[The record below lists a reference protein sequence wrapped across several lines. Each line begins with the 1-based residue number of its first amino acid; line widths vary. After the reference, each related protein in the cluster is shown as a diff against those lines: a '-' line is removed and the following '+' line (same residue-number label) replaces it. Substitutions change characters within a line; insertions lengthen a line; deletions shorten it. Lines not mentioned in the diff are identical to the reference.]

1 MANISQGST
10 ENVVLG
16 EGYSPWALNSNDLY
30 PDSTSY
36 IIGIG
41 TTNPDTT
48 LHVVNASGAQLKLDD
63 GTSSTTLQHDD
74 NSGTPML
81 RLDSSALEIED
92 SVSGGGTQLVLKNA
106 AGDTSTFAQSSTNQS
121 LEIKTTDYD
130 LNIFSTHASG
140 NAGFCNQSGT
150 AKVQWLNNKG
160 LFSVSGSQRRDHKNV
175 TTTTGAFTAADND
188 ECFLYM
194 CDTSAA
200 DVATAGAL
208 TFNLP
213 ADSTMTR
220 RYLIIKDKGGQ
231 AATYNINITPNGS
244 DKMDN
249 VASDVVSIASNYG
262 SVTLYEDGGWW
273 TIA

>member
-36 IIGIG
+36 IVGIG
-41 TTNPDTT
+41 TTNPDTS
-48 LHVVNASGAQLKLDD
+48 LHIVNASGAQLKLDD
-63 GTSSTTLQHDD
+63 GTSSTTFQHED
-74 NSGTPML
+74 NGGVPYL

-92 SVSGGGTQLVLKNA
+92 SVSGGGTQLVLKNG
-106 AGDTSTFAQSSTNQS
+106 AGDTSSFAQNSDDQS
-121 LEIKTTDYD
+121 LEIVTTDYD
-130 LNIFSTHASG
+130 LNLYSSNASG
-140 NAGFCNQSGT
+140 
-150 AKVQWLNNKG
+150 
-160 LFSVSGSQRRDHKNV
+160 SVSLCNAAGARKVRWVNDKGVFEVVGSQKRDHKNV
-175 TTTTGAFTAADND
+175 TTTTGAFTAADSD
-188 ECFLYM
+188 QCFLYM

-231 AATYNINITPNGS
+231 AGTYNIDITPNGS

-249 VASDVVSIASNYG
+249 VASDVVSIEQNYG